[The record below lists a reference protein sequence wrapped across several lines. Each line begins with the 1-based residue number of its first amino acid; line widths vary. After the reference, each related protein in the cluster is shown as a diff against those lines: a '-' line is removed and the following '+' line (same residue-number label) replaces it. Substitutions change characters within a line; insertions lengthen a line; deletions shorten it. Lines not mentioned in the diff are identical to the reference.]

1 MQSDDEQKIDDQ
13 GYDGQP
19 GEPGVGYKV
28 PPKEHRFKK
37 GESGNPKGRPK
48 GAQGKAKAA
57 RNVLWER
64 HVVSENDRQVTRTA
78 IELVLM
84 TLRQLAFAGNNRAF
98 KVMEQ
103 LAADYDPQKPTKR
116 AGLLVVPGR
125 LTPESWEQLFGADV
139 SAKQGED
146 E

>member
-1 MQSDDEQKIDDQ
+1 MQIDDEQKIDDE
-13 GYDGQP
+13 GYDGSP
-19 GEPGVGYKV
+19 SEPRVGYKT
-28 PPKEHRFKK
+28 PPKEHQYKK
-37 GESGNPKGRPK
+37 GKSGNPKGRPK
-48 GAQGKAKAA
+48 GAQGKAKTA
-57 RNVLWER
+57 RKVLWEK
-64 HVVSENDRQVTRTA
+64 HPVTENDRTVTRTTIA
-78 IELVLM
+78 LVLL

-139 SAKQGED
+139 SARQGE

>member
-13 GYDGQP
+13 GYDGPP
-19 GEPGVGYKV
+19 GEPRVGYKA

-37 GESGNPKGRPK
+37 GKSGNPKGRPK
-48 GAQGKAKAA
+48 GAEGKAKVA

-64 HVVSENDRQVTRTA
+64 HVISENDRRVTRTT
-78 IELVLM
+78 IELVLL

-98 KVMEQ
+98 KVMEK
-103 LAADYDPQKPTKR
+103 LAAEYDPQKPKTP
-116 AGLLVVPGR
+116 AGRLVVPGR
-125 LTPESWEQLFGADV
+125 LTPESWERLFGADV

-146 E
+146 

>member
-13 GYDGQP
+13 GYDGPP
-19 GEPGVGYKV
+19 GEPRVGYKA

-37 GESGNPKGRPK
+37 GKSGNPKGRPK
-48 GAQGKAKAA
+48 GAQGRASVA
-57 RNVLWER
+57 RRVLWEQ
-64 HVVSENDRQVTRTA
+64 HVVSENDRTVTRST
-78 IELVLM
+78 IKLIFL
-84 TLRQLAFAGNNRAF
+84 TLRRLAFSGNNRAN
-98 KVMEQ
+98 KLMDK
-103 LAADYDPQKPTKR
+103 LASEYDPQKPKNR
-116 AGLLVVPGR
+116 AGRLVVPGR